1 MNEYVNVDGFPKDCY
16 HLNKMKVK
24 REIWHRRLR
33 ASIFGS
39 MRWLV
44 PGLGIKRWV
53 GMVLLGATLIGLGL
67 AVFILDIYRNT
78 PDTWWLP
85 LLSAASLRTLER
97 PLRFLIF
104 AGLGS
109 GLIVAGL
116 WGINRSLMA
125 PYLSSGRPM
134 VDSLANYRR
143 RERGP
148 RIVAI
153 GGGHGLA
160 TLLRG
165 LKVHSHNITA
175 VVSVADDGGSSGRI
189 RKSMGIL
196 PPGDIRNCLAALSGD
211 EALMAQL
218 FQYRFSD
225 EGGDLGGHSFGNL
238 FISAL
243 AEITGSFEEAIA
255 ESGRVLAVHGRVLP
269 ATLHDV
275 RLVADVI
282 LPHSYNEVRVE
293 GESSIPESYGKVR
306 RVWLEPNDP
315 PAFPSVIRAILAADL
330 IVVGPGSLYTS
341 LLPNLLVPDIA
352 AAISASRALKVYV
365 CNVATQPGETDGYTC
380 GDHIQVLEDHLGSGF
395 FDLIVANNN
404 CNGMPAPGIDWVITE
419 DDLGVDHPI
428 YNADLI
434 DADHPWRHESAK
446 LAQALMDLY
455 QERTGPLVE

>member
-1 MNEYVNVDGFPKDCY
+1 
-16 HLNKMKVK
+16 MKAK

-33 ASIFGS
+33 SSIYGS
-39 MRWLV
+39 VRWLV

-67 AVFILDIYRNT
+67 AVFILDVYRNT

-85 LLSAASLRTLER
+85 LLSAASLRVLER

-109 GLIVAGL
+109 GLILGGL

-134 VDSLANYRR
+134 VDSLASYRR

-243 AEITGSFEEAIA
+243 AEITGSFEEAVA

-269 ATLHDV
+269 ATLHSV

-282 LPHSYNEVRVE
+282 LPHSNNEVRVE
-293 GESSIPESYGKVR
+293 GESSIPESSGKVR

-330 IVVGPGSLYTS
+330 IVAGPGSLYTS
-341 LLPNLLVPDIA
+341 VLPNLLVPDIA
-352 AAISASRALKVYV
+352 AAINASRALKVYV

-380 GDHIQVLEDHLGSGF
+380 GDHIQVLEDHLGGGL
-395 FDLIVANNN
+395 FDVIIANNN
-404 CNGMPAPGIDWVITE
+404 CNGLLVPGIDWVVTE
-419 DDLGVDHPI
+419 DDLAIDHPV
-428 YNADLI
+428 YLADLI
-434 DADHPWRHESAK
+434 DPDHSWRHDSVK
-446 LAQALMDLY
+446 LAQTLIDLY